1 MEQSNPYSAPQSRL
15 DAEPISEIVQG
26 GRGERLGAAII
37 DGLIVAAVFWGL
49 MFVLGGTKYLNMVG
63 TGDISILQWMLGTML
78 AGFGVFI
85 AIQGYP
91 LAATG
96 QTWGKKMLNLRIVDM
111 QGYKPEFVKLIAMRY
126 LLGRVLGLI
135 PLYGIIDV
143 LFIFGEDR
151 RCVHDYIAGTRVV
164 VAK

>member
-1 MEQSNPYSAPQSRL
+1 MLST
-15 DAEPISEIVQG
+15 
-26 GRGERLGAAII
+26 GE
-37 DGLIVAAVFWGL
+37 
-49 MFVLGGTKYLNMVG
+49 
-63 TGDISILQWMLGTML
+63 ISIWQWLLGTML

-96 QTWGKKMLNLRIVDM
+96 QTWGKKMFGLRIVDM

-126 LLGRVLGLI
+126 LLGRLLGLI
-135 PLYGIIDV
+135 PLYGLVDV

-164 VAK
+164 VAR